1 MTSLFLA
8 NVLDLKVFDI
18 EGKFVTKLDKAVKGK
33 LVHNNSGDSY
43 FAIEVVDF
51 NIDLIKALGE
61 VNTSESKTD
70 FEKELSSKST
80 KIRFKPLHHWDNIKK
95 FKLIAEGEFYNG
107 DGEVSHDFK
116 VIINKSEL
124 VSGLDF
130 ESSNEDLSSYTHV
143 FQIRTDEEG
152 NSFELEL
159 FDK

>member
-18 EGKFVTKLDKAVKGK
+18 EGKFITKLDKAVKGK
-33 LVHNNSGDSY
+33 LVHNSKGESY

-61 VNTSESKTD
+61 VNPSESKTD
-70 FEKELSSKST
+70 FEKEISSQST
-80 KIRFKPLHHWDNIKK
+80 KIVFKPLHHSSNIKK

-107 DGEVSHDFK
+107 NGEISHDFK

-130 ESSNEDLSSYTHV
+130 ESSNEELSFYTHV
-143 FQIRTDEEG
+143 FRIKTDDDG

>member
-1 MTSLFLA
+1 MW
-8 NVLDLKVFDI
+8 NLDN
-18 EGKFVTKLDKAVKGK
+18 TKM
-33 LVHNNSGDSY
+33 
-43 FAIEVVDF
+43 
-51 NIDLIKALGE
+51 
-61 VNTSESKTD
+61 
-70 FEKELSSKST
+70 
-80 KIRFKPLHHWDNIKK
+80 

-130 ESSNEDLSSYTHV
+130 ESSHKDLNFYTHV

>member
-51 NIDLIKALGE
+51 NIDLVKALGE
-61 VNTSESKTD
+61 VNENESKTD
-70 FEKELSSKST
+70 FEKELSSQST
-80 KIRFKPLHHWDNIKK
+80 KIKFKPLWNPDNTKM

-107 DGEVSHDFK
+107 DGE
-116 VIINKSEL
+116 
-124 VSGLDF
+124 
-130 ESSNEDLSSYTHV
+130 
-143 FQIRTDEEG
+143 G